1 MIHTVSG
8 EKFNDVGQMLE
19 KMQEFVEQT
28 EASLQ
33 SSRDKVENL
42 REQYQTLTA
51 KGADLQQSISD
62 MKDKAVDA
70 VPEPHLSAPVVSL
83 SSTESDKKPEN
94 RVLKPQ
100 QEPQPLKQSV
110 EHEPTNRSY
119 LRK

>member
-1 MIHTVSG
+1 MICTVSG

-33 SSRDKVENL
+33 SSRDKVEHL
-42 REQYQTLTA
+42 REQYQTLKE
-51 KGADLQQSISD
+51 KGNDLQQSLSEVQ
-62 MKDKAVDA
+62 DKAVDSL
-70 VPEPHLSAPVVSL
+70 PEPDLSAPVVSL
-83 SSTESDKKPEN
+83 SSTEADNKPEN

-100 QEPQPLKQSV
+100 QEQQPLKQSV

>member
-1 MIHTVSG
+1 MSG

-42 REQYQTLTA
+42 REQYQTLKE
-51 KGADLQQSISD
+51 KGSDLQQSLSAA
-62 MKDKAVDA
+62 KDKAVEA
-70 VPEPHLSAPVVSL
+70 PPEPNLSAPVVSL
-83 SSTESDKKPEN
+83 STEAENKPEN